1 MSIFSSCGILSESSD
16 ISSITESAS
25 EIYGEIESLE
35 EGVFKYTPSMIPV
48 LAKNTAEGTKYL
60 VEFDMLQKL
69 AACNDTTLYEAFQS
83 VCEENGIAEDDAFVM
98 AEDPEEDLEEKCC
111 AEAVADVETSMAIEN
126 KITNKYND
134 IASLKEN
141 CVNILS
147 TDQFLTEASVNPEL
161 KKMWKDYRYSKTDL
175 NAELQCKDHFKVL
188 KNIYN
193 SCESIG
199 DYKYACKL
207 LDRFVDAW
215 TGEDNSDSSC
225 ISQASSLKDKGW
237 KKIGQLQDE
246 QRQNKIAAKE
256 YRRDQLAAKRA
267 EKKKARAERRAA
279 KAAE

>member
-1 MSIFSSCGILSESSD
+1 MSIFSSCGILSGSSD

-111 AEAVADVETSMAIEN
+111 AEAVADVDTSMAIEN
-126 KITNKYND
+126 RIANKYND

-161 KKMWKDYRYSKTDL
+161 KKMWKDVKRSDDDFKG
-175 NAELQCKDHFKVL
+175 QFKVI
-188 KNIYN
+188 KDIYN
-193 SCESIG
+193 KSESVS
-199 DYKYACKL
+199 DYKYTSKL
-207 LDRFVDAW
+207 INIYKNLDNI
-215 TGEDNSDSSC
+215 DNSLS
-225 ISQASSLKDKGW
+225 SQASSLADKCQ
-237 KKIGQLQDE
+237 KKIADLTE
-246 QRQNKIAAKE
+246 ENHQNKIAAKE

>member
-1 MSIFSSCGILSESSD
+1 MSIFSSCVILSESSN
-16 ISSITESAS
+16 INTITESAS

-48 LAKNTAEGTKYL
+48 LAKKTAEGTKYL

-69 AACNDTTLYEAFQS
+69 AACDDTTLYEAFQA
-83 VCEENGIAEDDAFVM
+83 VCEENGIAEDDAYVM

-126 KITNKYND
+126 KIANKYND
-134 IASLKEN
+134 INSLKEN

-161 KKMWKDYRYSKTDL
+161 KKMWKSYKGSPEEDCKT
-175 NAELQCKDHFKVL
+175 HFKTL

-193 SCESIG
+193 ACESIG
-199 DYKYACKL
+199 DYKYVVKL
-207 LDRFVDAW
+207 LDNFIDAW
-215 TGEDNSDSSC
+215 TGDDRSDSSSL
-225 ISQASSLKDKGW
+225 SQAASLKDKAQ
-237 KKIGQLQDE
+237 KKWYQLDDE
-246 QRQNKIAAKE
+246 KRQNKITAKE

-279 KAAE
+279 KAEE

>member
-25 EIYGEIESLE
+25 EVYSEIESLE
-35 EGVFKYTPSMIPV
+35 EGVFKYTPSMIPI
-48 LAKNTAEGTKYL
+48 LAKRTSEGTKYL

-69 AACNDTTLYEAFQS
+69 AACNDVTLYEAFQS
-83 VCEENGIAEDDAFVM
+83 VCEDNGIEEDDAYVM

-111 AEAVADVETSMAIEN
+111 AEAVADVETSIAIEN
-126 KITNKYND
+126 RIANKYND

-147 TDQFLTEASVNPEL
+147 TDQFLTESSVNPEL
-161 KKMWKDYRYSKTDL
+161 KKMWKNYKDSPEEDCKT
-175 NAELQCKDHFKVL
+175 HFKIL

-199 DYKYACKL
+199 DYKYAYKL
-207 LDRFVDAW
+207 LDRFVNAW
-215 TGEDNSDSSC
+215 TGNDGSDSSS
-225 ISQASSLKDKGW
+225 ISQASSLKDKCQ
-237 KKIGQLQDE
+237 KKITDLTE
-246 QRQNKIAAKE
+246 ENRQNKIAAKE

-279 KAAE
+279 KASE